1 MSETTSLLPAPGF
14 RGMTSTNPALH
25 IGRAY
30 MESDPHQWVREL
42 IVNSIGGGCDSLSHP
57 IVILKGA
64 LGEQMTH
71 RVRERLMAE
80 PIKVPVKFMDSADN
94 PHDTKLGAVATTVA
108 LPGRW
113 A

>member
-1 MSETTSLLPAPGF
+1 M
-14 RGMTSTNPALH
+14 
-25 IGRAY
+25 
-30 MESDPHQWVREL
+30 
-42 IVNSIGGGCDSLSHP
+42 
-57 IVILKGA
+57 ILKGA

>member
-42 IVNSIGGGCDSLSHP
+42 IVNSIQAGASRVDFTTDWQGVQNTGVYRRLVVDDGCGMSASQLESFYGAYGGSGRSVGETHDNFG
-57 IVILKGA
+57 VGA
-64 LGEQMTH
+64 
-71 RVRERLMAE
+71 
-80 PIKVPVKFMDSADN
+80 
-94 PHDTKLGAVATTVA
+94 
-108 LPGRW
+108 
-113 A
+113 